1 MGRELGASEIAT
13 QQKLAIRLGAVGIVL
28 FAEGKNSMSIDHQEW
43 AEYLDSAR
51 LNRKEVSAISIQLNS
66 FDVGDAYAISDAG
79 LENRLRAGETL
90 IGAKLGLTSVAMQ
103 RELGSTE
110 PVFGWLTDAHLID
123 SAGLAA
129 MDELIHP
136 RVEPE
141 LVFIMK
147 QDVSGED
154 ITAADILD
162 ASDLVV
168 GGIEIL
174 DPRFEALT
182 YSTNDVI
189 ADNVG
194 CAGVLLGTDGVDPS
208 RTDLKNVGCVFELN
222 GKVRSTTAGAAL
234 LGDPA
239 LGVAMFAKHLYERG
253 RKIEAGWIIFAGSLT
268 NSLPVRAGHR
278 AHAGYSHLSSL
289 EVQMVPTLSTDVP
302 KPKSN
307 WSRRFRKRE
316 TVPG

>member
-1 MGRELGASEIAT
+1 MGRDWQESLIAA
-13 QQKLAIRLGAVGIVL
+13 QKILAICPEPVAIVL
-28 FAEGKNSMSIDHQEW
+28 IAEGKNWMSIDHQEW
-43 AEYLDSAR
+43 AEHLDSAR
-51 LNRKEVSAISIQLNS
+51 LSRQEVSAISIQLNS
-66 FDVGDAYAISDAG
+66 FDVADAYAISDAG
-79 LENRLRAGETL
+79 LENRLRGGEKL

-103 RELGSTE
+103 RELGSTD

-123 SAGLAA
+123 SSGLVA

-141 LVFIMK
+141 LVFIMN

-154 ITAADILD
+154 VTAADVLD

-182 YSTNDVI
+182 YGTNDLI

-194 CAGVLLGTDGVDPS
+194 CGSVMLGSDGVDPS
-208 RTDLKNVGCVFELN
+208 MTALKNVGCVFELN

-234 LGDPA
+234 GGDPA

-289 EVQMVPTLSTDVP
+289 EVQMVPTLSTDIP
-302 KPKSN
+302 KPKSS

-316 TVPG
+316 TVAS